1 MKKIILIAAIA
12 LLLVACP
19 AFATPAPDDVKSDK
33 LTEVIGIEPAS
44 SGGEG
49 EPLKSANTGE
59 TGDIKSVP
67 GIGEKK
73 AESASVGAKGE
84 LAAISEELNS
94 EVRNISELR
103 GVIKAKRDAL
113 KAQAVSLRAELK
125 TIRENNNRVRTAVH
139 ALLAMENLTGG
150 IGKNV
155 SALARGFDN
164 SVQAREQLEEKLQSR
179 NSIIKT
185 LLGGDETAANE
196 LAKEL
201 NITDEK
207 LAELRSLGAQCNCSD
222 DVKTELKS
230 QIAEV
235 EAEQARLKELVKA
248 EKADKGWFGW
258 LFK

>member
-12 LLLVACP
+12 MLLVACP
-19 AFATPAPDDVKSDK
+19 AFATPAPGVNSGKVA
-33 LTEVIGIEPAS
+33 EIGIVESAS

-139 ALLAMENLTGG
+139 AFLAMENLTGG